1 MIDHV
6 RFVYRGLSIEAWC
19 IATGVTTVGNGP
31 PSNAAWEIGVDGAR
45 YGGVPGDR
53 AGTQGAGDAPPPARG
68 GPPPQLGAPRT
79 KVCVS
84 RPRAPTFSVM
94 VSHHPVPTWLP

>member
-45 YGGVPGDR
+45 YGGFPGDR
-53 AGTQGAGDAPPPARG
+53 TDTEASVKARIRAWVDAHPE
-68 GPPPQLGAPRT
+68 LGAT
-79 KVCVS
+79 
-84 RPRAPTFSVM
+84 
-94 VSHHPVPTWLP
+94 